1 MELKKTVRLAMLLS
15 LGIVLN
21 LVESM
26 IPFIGS
32 IIPGL
37 KLGLTNIVILL
48 VLYLYGFK
56 DALTLSIMRVFII
69 GILRTGLFNIIFF
82 FSLSG
87 ALFSV
92 LAMAISKRLT
102 KLSIIGISIIG
113 ALFHSFGQIIIAILY
128 INMEIIYYLPWLLLF
143 SLPTGFLV
151 GKIANEVL
159 SFSNSVFK

>member
-1 MELKKTVRLAMLLS
+1 MLLS

>member
-1 MELKKTVRLAMLLS
+1 VELKKTVRLAMLLS

>member
-1 MELKKTVRLAMLLS
+1 MLLS

-128 INMEIIYYLPWLLLF
+128 INIEIIYYLPWLLLF